1 MNIKHKRKILPVVI
15 FGFFAFT
22 PFFVFAVAQP
32 TNFKGFVGIIIG
44 IVNLLIP
51 VLVGLAILSFFWG
64 LVKFI
69 KAGGSED
76 SVKEGKSLMIWGVIS
91 LFVMISIWGIL
102 AFFTNSFGFGAFH
115 LLPENAPTAGT
126 SGGAPYCADIP
137 ADQIGSVPCI

>member
-1 MNIKHKRKILPVVI
+1 MNIKHKILSLI
-15 FGFFAFT
+15 ALGLFALT
-22 PFFVFAVAQP
+22 PFFVFAVDQP
-32 TNFKGFVGIIIG
+32 TDFKSFVGIIIG

-51 VLVGLAILSFFWG
+51 VLVGLAVLSFFWG

-115 LLPENAPTAGT
+115 LLPEQSSTAGT
-126 SGGAPYCADIP
+126 SGGAPNCSDIP
-137 ADQIGSVPCI
+137 ANYNGPALPCI